1 LANIPQI
8 DSFIMREPTVPRLA
22 TTLLL
27 ATGFTSVFASECES
41 ASAQRCLGL
50 VQKLSTINIT
60 TTYTLA
66 GELVKIPYVADPS
79 CNATQKPSYTAIEN
93 LCRVVA
99 TVPTSNRSEVYLE
112 AWLPDADAWT
122 GRFLATGNIA
132 LGGCLM
138 YDTLVWGAGVS
149 RMATVTT
156 NNGHWG
162 YTTAPMLNNED
173 VLTDFVWRA
182 LKVEH
187 DVGLEIT
194 NAYYGRKASKKY
206 FNGCSTGG
214 RQGMY
219 LAQHFPDIYDGI
231 IAGSPAINMQHL
243 MSQSANLGV
252 KNGFRSDPADTKLIV
267 GTDDLPLI
275 TDHVLK
281 QCDELD
287 GVKDGIIDEPD
298 KCIFKPEELL
308 CTKTQLAAGNTTGIC
323 LRKDQVEVVREYFTP
338 LYGPKGEVLLSRF
351 DPGFT
356 GSTPYMFTGFS
367 WDMGLVSPLN
377 YPTHT
382 GT

>member
-1 LANIPQI
+1 MTI
-8 DSFIMREPTVPRLA
+8 PRLA
-22 TTLLL
+22 STLLL
-27 ATGFTSVFASECES
+27 ATGLTSIFASECES
-41 ASAQRCLGL
+41 TSAQRCLGL
-50 VQKLSTINIT
+50 AQKLSGSINIT

-66 GELVKIPYVADPS
+66 GESVNISPTPDPS
-79 CNATQKPSYTAIEN
+79 CSVTQSPSYTAIEN
-93 LCRVVA
+93 VCRVVA
-99 TVPTSNRSEVYLE
+99 IVPTSNRSEVYLE

-122 GRFLATGNIA
+122 GRFLAIGNVG
-132 LGGCLM
+132 LGGCLL
-138 YDTLVWGAGVS
+138 YDNLVWSAGVYH
-149 RMATVTT
+149 MATVTT

-162 YTTAPMLNNED
+162 YTTASMLNNED

-214 RQGMY
+214 RQGMW
-219 LAQHFPDIYDGI
+219 LAQHFPNIYDGI
-231 IAGSPAINMQHL
+231 IAGSPAINMQRL
-243 MSQSANLGV
+243 MSQFANLGV
-252 KNGFRSDPADTKLIV
+252 KTGFRSNPADTKLTV
-267 GTDDLPLI
+267 GVDDLPLI
-275 TDHVLK
+275 TDSVLK

-298 KCIFKPEELL
+298 KCNFNLEKLL

-323 LRKDQVEVVREYFTP
+323 LRKEQMEVVREYFTP
-338 LYGPKGEVLLSRF
+338 LYGPNGEVLLPRF

-356 GSTPYMFTGFS
+356 GSAPYMFNGFS
-367 WDMGLVSPLN
+367 WNMGLVSPLN
-377 YPTHT
+377 YP